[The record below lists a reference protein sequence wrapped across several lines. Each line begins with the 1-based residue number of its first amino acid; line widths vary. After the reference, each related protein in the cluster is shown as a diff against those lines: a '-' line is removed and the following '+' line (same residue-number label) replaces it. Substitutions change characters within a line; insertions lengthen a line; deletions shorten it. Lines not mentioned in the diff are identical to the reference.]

1 LFLDHDMASSDGQS
15 NFEKIKVYLAVQI
28 FSPRVTASL
37 VYLADHGGEEL
48 AHFKDCTATVKYMET
63 IYKFFQLHDVSNK
76 TQHIHQRDANTAPYN
91 NINDARLS
99 WLNGEF
105 IQYINDIQSSSEN
118 LGIKGLSK
126 ETVEALI
133 FTARSTSL
141 CIKYLIGDLD
151 FFYVFQRGFS
161 SDPLESLF
169 ANVRLR
175 GGCNDLTDCRTAE
188 YALRQILRSG
198 LIKTIN
204 NSNAMNGVEYTSN
217 VKLDVNSDYM

>member
-1 LFLDHDMASSDGQS
+1 LDLTKWGFLDLLDPS
-15 NFEKIKVYLAVQI
+15 NDPE
-28 FSPRVTASL
+28 
-37 VYLADHGGEEL
+37 
-48 AHFKDCTATVKYMET
+48 
-63 IYKFFQLHDVSNK
+63 FFWQVISG
-76 TQHIHQRDANTAPYN
+76 PPC
-91 NINDARLS
+91 
-99 WLNGEF
+99 
-105 IQYINDIQSSSEN
+105 INDIQSSSEN

-126 ETVEALI
+126 ETAEALI

-151 FFYVFQRGFS
+151 FFYVLTRSFS
-161 SDPLESLF
+161 SDPVESLF

-217 VKLDVNSDYM
+217 VKLDVNF